1 MPLSTGPAFGRAI
14 AVREGASSRAPAGDV
29 AAVDLVGVAR
39 LQTVAVSRSGG
50 APPVLKVRLEWLAL
64 GTPVSDYRVYVH
76 LVCGE
81 TLRAQHDGVPAQGRL
96 PTTGWVEG
104 QWITDEHEI
113 PLDESVA
120 CASPELRIGLY
131 DPLTGVR
138 VPSSDG
144 RDGFTLRLDE
154 ALLTP

>member
-1 MPLSTGPAFGRAI
+1 
-14 AVREGASSRAPAGDV
+14 
-29 AAVDLVGVAR
+29 
-39 LQTVAVSRSGG
+39 
-50 APPVLKVRLEWLAL
+50 
-64 GTPVSDYRVYVH
+64 VYVH

-113 PLDESVA
+113 PLDTSVA

-138 VPSSDG
+138 VPTADG
-144 RDGFTLRLDE
+144 RDGYTLRLDE
-154 ALLTP
+154 ALLAP